1 MPDRY
6 CYGALSVFKKAL
18 DTGGH
23 VEHSMYQGSSFMKSQ
38 PILFYILGVFE
49 KDDVVTIKETDCYDW
64 HPVKVGENV
73 LENKEEV

>member
-1 MPDRY
+1 
-6 CYGALSVFKKAL
+6 
-18 DTGGH
+18 
-23 VEHSMYQGSSFMKSQ
+23 MKSQ